1 MHERS
6 TIIKIIETFT
16 ETTQIP
22 VMYIDNLASVPT
34 LQSNNYDFTSVLEYA
49 DFEEIINFLHTFF
62 SQTAEPHKSFATF
75 HTKSCFIYN
84 IVLTSQGKR
93 YKGAFVSGPIL
104 PYFSDERFID
114 EIIMNKP
121 LPLYK
126 KGKFENMIRTIP
138 FISEE
143 RIKHLGQLL
152 YVLSDSREACWYSPG
167 HGEYG
172 SDKSNLT
179 NLSFEPENYS
189 LSVKEKEEYNSIY
202 SFSLKLKDQII
213 QGNTDGIIAL
223 MNNNAN
229 LFWNI
234 KAFDDN
240 FRSLK
245 NKCLIICAVAGV
257 FAVKGNASYKRV
269 FGLIEDFSSSL
280 NNMKSAQEIVL
291 KMAHTIETLAYLV
304 SISSSNNFSLHIKR
318 VMQYLKNHYK
328 EKITLNKLAEYV
340 GLNSVYL
347 SSLIKKETN
356 LSLLDNIN
364 LIRVEESKNLLIFT
378 NKSIQEISYN
388 LGYSYQ
394 NHFNNVF
401 KKFTG
406 MTPLEFRQNYGRD
419 SFGDD

>member
-1 MHERS
+1 MHEKS
-6 TIIKIIETFT
+6 TVMKIIETFT

-22 VMYIDNLASVPT
+22 VMYVDDLASIPT
-34 LQSNNYDFTSVLEYA
+34 LQSNNYDFTAVLEYA
-49 DFEEIINFLHTFF
+49 DFEEIINFLRASF
-62 SQTAEPHKSFATF
+62 SETSESHKSFTTF
-75 HTKSCFIYN
+75 HTKSYFIYN
-84 IVLTSQGKR
+84 IVLTDR
-93 YKGAFVSGPIL
+93 ENNRGAYVSGPIL

-126 KGKFENMIRTIP
+126 KGKFETMIRTIP
-138 FISEE
+138 FVSEE
-143 RIKHLGQLL
+143 RINHLGQLL
-152 YVLSDSREACWYSPG
+152 YVLSDSTETCWYSQG
-167 HGEYG
+167 YGEYG
-172 SDKSNLT
+172 NGKLNLL

-189 LSVKEKEEYNSIY
+189 LNVKEKEEYNSLY
-202 SFSLKLKDQII
+202 SFSLELKDKII
-213 QGNTDGIIAL
+213 QGNPDGIIAL

-229 LFWNI
+229 LFWNL
-234 KAFDDN
+234 KTFDDN

-245 NKCLIICAVAGV
+245 NKCLVICAVAGV

-269 FGLIEDFSSSL
+269 FGLIENFSINL
-280 NNMKSAQEIVL
+280 NNIKSEQEIVL
-291 KMAHTIETLAYLV
+291 KTAHIVETMAYLV
-304 SISSSNNFSLHIKR
+304 SISSGNNFSLHIKR
-318 VMQYLKNHYK
+318 VMQYLKSHYK
-328 EKITLNKLAEYV
+328 EKITLKKLAEYV

-364 LIRVEESKNLLIFT
+364 LLRLEESKNLLIFT

-419 SFGDD
+419 SLGND